1 MGNDIVFWDIFK
13 KKFMATS
20 AAPLPLVVMFC
31 HNGLSFLGYFGF
43 LFPGFMTLNLKE
55 RNSNTG
61 NTP

>member
-1 MGNDIVFWDIFK
+1 
-13 KKFMATS
+13 MATS
-20 AAPLPLVVMFC
+20 AAPLPLVIMFC